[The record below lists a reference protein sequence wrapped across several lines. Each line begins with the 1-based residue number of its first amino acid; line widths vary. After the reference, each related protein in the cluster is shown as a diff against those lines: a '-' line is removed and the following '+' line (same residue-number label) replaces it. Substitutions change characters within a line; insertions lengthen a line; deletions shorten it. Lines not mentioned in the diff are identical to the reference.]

1 MDCVF
6 EANNQFLYQ
15 IIPTFSLF
23 VKDQNEQMALQASDE
38 LHDASSHERQMV
50 HIVFR
55 YYQSVTSGFT
65 GIDEDNRG
73 CFCVILDI
81 R

>member
-1 MDCVF
+1 
-6 EANNQFLYQ
+6 
-15 IIPTFSLF
+15 
-23 VKDQNEQMALQASDE
+23 MALQASDE